1 MTRLNDG
8 DQHGT
13 SLFHDLNTIG
23 LGINDDPDVETTR
36 RSQVSSQP
44 KSCGLGFMQD
54 PTLMRIGSAI
64 SGLLLVLFLV
74 VHLAGL
80 LPALIAPVQ
89 FEHYATALHHQPW
102 LPVLE
107 VGLAA
112 TAVVHLSCTIAK
124 TLRNQGAG
132 NTAALRSR
140 RGRPLDALASRS
152 KMAAGVIT
160 LGFLALHLQQLR
172 WPRPSDGLERE
183 LLQQVLQQPIILVVY
198 AAGSL
203 AIGLHLLHGAEAAH
217 RNLGLLNPANSPSIR
232 WGGRLLA
239 SGIGGGYLLISLGLA
254 LGGLA

>member
-112 TAVVHLSCTIAK
+112 TAAVHLSCTIAK
-124 TLRNQGAG
+124 TLRNRGAG

-183 LLQQVLQQPIILVVY
+183 LLQQVLHRPISLVVY

-217 RNLGLLNPANSPSIR
+217 RNLGLLNPANGPSIR

-239 SGIGGGYLLISLGLA
+239 SGIGGGFLLISLGLA

>member
-1 MTRLNDG
+1 
-8 DQHGT
+8 
-13 SLFHDLNTIG
+13 
-23 LGINDDPDVETTR
+23 
-36 RSQVSSQP
+36 
-44 KSCGLGFMQD
+44 MQE
-54 PTLMRIGSAI
+54 PTVARIGSAM
-64 SGLLLVLFLV
+64 SGLMLVLFLV

-80 LPALIAPVQ
+80 LHALIAPVQ

-107 VGLAA
+107 AGLAA
-112 TAVVHLSCTIAK
+112 TAAVHLRCTIVK
-124 TLRNQGAG
+124 TLRNRGAG
-132 NTAALRSR
+132 NTAALHSR
-140 RGRPLDALASRS
+140 RGRPLDALASRT
-152 KMAAGVIT
+152 KMAAGVLT

-183 LLQQVLQQPIILVVY
+183 VLKQVLQQPISLVVY

-217 RNLGLLNPANSPSIR
+217 RNLGLLNPANGPSIR

-239 SGIGGGYLLISLGLA
+239 SGIGGGFLLISLGLA

>member
-1 MTRLNDG
+1 MR
-8 DQHGT
+8 
-13 SLFHDLNTIG
+13 
-23 LGINDDPDVETTR
+23 
-36 RSQVSSQP
+36 
-44 KSCGLGFMQD
+44 
-54 PTLMRIGSAI
+54 RIGSAI

-80 LPALIAPVQ
+80 LPALMAPVQ

-183 LLQQVLQQPIILVVY
+183 LLQHLLQQPISLVVY

-217 RNLGLLNPANSPSIR
+217 RNLGLLTPANGPSIR

-239 SGIGGGYLLISLGLA
+239 SMIGAGFLLISLGLA
-254 LGGLA
+254 LGELA

>member
-8 DQHGT
+8 DQNGT

-80 LPALIAPVQ
+80 LPALMAPVQ

-112 TAVVHLSCTIAK
+112 TAVVHLTCTIAK

-152 KMAAGVIT
+152 KIAAGVIT

-183 LLQQVLQQPIILVVY
+183 LLQQVLQQPISLVVY

-217 RNLGLLNPANSPSIR
+217 RNLGLLNPANGPSIR

-239 SGIGGGYLLISLGLA
+239 SGIGGGFLLISLGLA